1 MMLEQY
7 AAVAE
12 IAGFL
17 AVIVTLA
24 YLSIQIRANTIAMK
38 SGARKTAV
46 GLANSFASILGSSR
60 ECSSIF
66 SRGLSEFDR
75 LEDDEKVQFLN
86 LFAMLIAQADAAHL
100 NYELGIASLEDFDV
114 SIKTQKRFL
123 KTPGGTAYWKI
134 YGAHRKGF
142 ESYINE
148 NVFGNT
154 RKADPPNK

>member
-46 GLANSFASILGSSR
+46 ELANSFASILGSSR

-86 LFAMLIAQADAAHL
+86 LFAMLIAPDRL
-100 NYELGIASLEDFDV
+100 PL
-114 SIKTQKRFL
+114 
-123 KTPGGTAYWKI
+123 
-134 YGAHRKGF
+134 
-142 ESYINE
+142 
-148 NVFGNT
+148 
-154 RKADPPNK
+154 